1 MSYILDALR
10 KADAQRA
17 RDPARGIHALP
28 LQMSS
33 TGESKFRV
41 NRVMLWGAMAVGLA
55 ALAAVAWQLVAPSP
69 QVIAVAPVAIPV
81 AAPVAA
87 PAPAPAAAPTPAQ
100 QTVVSPAASVS
111 PPAPAPLPVPQL
123 PLGLNRRGPIVEVPK
138 AAPSA
143 ANATAPAAS
152 TERAPNPIRLPPEG
166 QGGLPKLTITGGVYS
181 ENPAQRML
189 IVNGQVFSEGA
200 EPVPGV
206 LLEQIRPSSAV
217 LKFGGIRYTVAY

>member
-28 LQMSS
+28 LQAGS
-33 TGESKFRV
+33 TGASKFRE

-87 PAPAPAAAPTPAQ
+87 PAPAPAPAQ

-111 PPAPAPLPVPQL
+111 PPAPAPLPVPQP
-123 PLGLNRRGPIVEVPK
+123 PLGLSRRGPIVEVPK
-138 AAPSA
+138 AAPA
-143 ANATAPAAS
+143 AATATPPAAS
-152 TERAPNPIRLPPEG
+152 TERAPNVSRLPPEG
-166 QGGLPKLTITGGVYS
+166 QGGLPKLAITGGVYS

-206 LLEQIRPSSAV
+206 LLEQIRPNSAV

>member
-33 TGESKFRV
+33 TGESKFRA

-87 PAPAPAAAPTPAQ
+87 PAPAAAPTSAQ

-111 PPAPAPLPVPQL
+111 PPAPAPLPVPQM
-123 PLGLNRRGPIVEVPK
+123 PLGLNRRGLIVEVPK
-138 AAPSA
+138 AAPA
-143 ANATAPAAS
+143 VANATPPAAS
-152 TERAPNPIRLPPEG
+152 TERAPNVSRMPPEG
-166 QGGLPKLTITGGVYS
+166 QGGLPKLAITGGVYS

-200 EPVPGV
+200 EPVTGV
-206 LLEQIRPSSAV
+206 VLEQIRPSSAV

>member
-28 LQMSS
+28 LKMSS

-41 NRVMLWGAMAVGLA
+41 NRVMLWGAMAVVLA

-81 AAPVAA
+81 A
-87 PAPAPAAAPTPAQ
+87 APAPAAAPTPAQ

-123 PLGLNRRGPIVEVPK
+123 PLGLSRRGPIVEVPK
-138 AAPSA
+138 AAPAA
-143 ANATAPAAS
+143 ANATPPAAS
-152 TERAPNPIRLPPEG
+152 TERAPNVSRLPPEG
-166 QGGLPKLTITGGVYS
+166 QGGLPKLAITGGVYS

-206 LLEQIRPSSAV
+206 VLEQIRPSSAV